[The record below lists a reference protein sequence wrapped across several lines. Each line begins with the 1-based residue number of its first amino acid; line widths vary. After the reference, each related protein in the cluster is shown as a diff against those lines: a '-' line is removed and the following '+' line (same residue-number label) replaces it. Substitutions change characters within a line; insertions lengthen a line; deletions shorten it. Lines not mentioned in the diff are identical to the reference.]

1 MLKFSSSQENIKGPM
16 IYLPD
21 INLKA
26 NKITYFQTWGTI
38 GTLTHCCGSYKLVY
52 SRKQFAFSK

>member
-26 NKITYFQTWGTI
+26 DKITYFQT
-38 GTLTHCCGSYKLVY
+38 
-52 SRKQFAFSK
+52 